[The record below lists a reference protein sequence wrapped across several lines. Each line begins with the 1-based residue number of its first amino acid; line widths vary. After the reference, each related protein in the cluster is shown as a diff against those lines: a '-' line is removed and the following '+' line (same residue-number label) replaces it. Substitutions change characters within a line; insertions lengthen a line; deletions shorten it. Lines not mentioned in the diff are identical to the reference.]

1 MSKNTRNNITGL
13 YLIKFA
19 KWFNLV
25 MPVMVVFYQR
35 NGLDMQSIFWL
46 KSVYSSAIVI
56 MEVPSGYMADI
67 WGRKRT
73 LLLGGI
79 LGAAGFALY
88 SFSYGFWAFAVAEVV
103 LGVGQSFIS
112 GADTAMLYDTLK
124 AANREKEYIKQE
136 GWITSTGNFSEAIA
150 GVCGGLLAALS
161 LRMPFY
167 FQFAVASTA
176 IPGTLLLKE
185 PKIQSTE
192 LTKSFRTTLLTI
204 KETFYHTKL
213 RAALLVASFT
223 GTASL
228 TFAWFVQ
235 PYFQEAGLP
244 LSLFG
249 IMWTL
254 LNLTVGVSSIFSFKV
269 ERRLGGK
276 NTLMFIVAGLS
287 LGYFLSAWKISF
299 AGISALFGFY
309 VVRGIAHP
317 ILKDYINQYT
327 KSEVRAT
334 ILSLRDL
341 LIRINFAIIGPF
353 LGYFTDHYSLRT
365 ALIIAGISYLV
376 TTVAGAIPL
385 LDIKTK
391 RSAEGRHKP

>member
-1 MSKNTRNNITGL
+1 MNKNTRNNITGL

-67 WGRKRT
+67 WGRKKT

-79 LGAAGFALY
+79 LGAAGFGLY

-124 AANREKEYIKQE
+124 AAGKEKEYIKQE

-150 GVCGGLLAALS
+150 GICGGVLAALS

-167 FQFAVASTA
+167 FQFAVASAA
-176 IPGTLLLKE
+176 IPGALLLKE
-185 PKIQSTE
+185 PKNQLIE
-192 LTKSFRTTLLTI
+192 RTKSFRSTLLTV
-204 KETFYHTKL
+204 KESFSHAKL
-213 RAALLVASFT
+213 RAALLLASFT

-254 LNLTVGVSSIFSFKV
+254 LNLTVGVSAIFSFKIK
-269 ERRLGGK
+269 RRLGGK
-276 NTLMFIVAGLS
+276 NTLMLIVAGLS
-287 LGYFLSAWKISF
+287 LGYFLSAWEISF
-299 AGISALFGFY
+299 AGISVLVGFY
-309 VVRGIAHP
+309 IVRGIAHP

-341 LIRINFAIIGPF
+341 LIRVNFAIIGPL
-353 LGYFTDHYSLRT
+353 LGYFTDHYSLKT

-376 TTVAGAIPL
+376 TATAAAIPL
-385 LDIKTK
+385 LNK
-391 RSAEGRHKP
+391 S